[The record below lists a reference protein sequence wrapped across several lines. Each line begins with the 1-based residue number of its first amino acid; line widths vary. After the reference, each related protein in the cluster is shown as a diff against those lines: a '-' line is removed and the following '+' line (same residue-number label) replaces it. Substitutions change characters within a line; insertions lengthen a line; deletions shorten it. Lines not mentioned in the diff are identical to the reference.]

1 VARWAQQ
8 IVLARPSKS
17 SAGWLPRG
25 EQVYGDGWTVA
36 DLADPGGYD
45 FADRLASAKWVSPQW
60 GDSRHR
66 ALARGTLDGRP
77 RNALLLRR
85 AACWFCSTDTR
96 SSGRRSR
103 GLLQPSRK
111 SPRVL
116 DSGWAAAAS
125 EIHRGQVV
133 SHVLA
138 AVVAFALTVTRAVR
152 RLRES
157 QIGLSSQRKQTPK
170 WKSTS
175 RPGTAPVAPV
185 AEGRL
190 RLRARSEASPF
201 GAFTHWTRY
210 GGLSA
215 QHRRGSSLR

>member
-1 VARWAQQ
+1 MRSFYDEP
-8 IVLARPSKS
+8 RTG
-17 SAGWLPRG
+17 SALIRDP
-25 EQVYGDGWTVA
+25 
-36 DLADPGGYD
+36 LADDLVGS
-45 FADRLASAKWVSPQW
+45 F
-60 GDSRHR
+60 SRHGK
-66 ALARGTLDGRP
+66 ARE
-77 RNALLLRR
+77 
-85 AACWFCSTDTR
+85 
-96 SSGRRSR
+96 SSM
-103 GLLQPSRK
+103 
-111 SPRVL
+111 
-116 DSGWAAAAS
+116 SGWAAAAS

-152 RLRES
+152 RLRERL
-157 QIGLSSQRKQTPK
+157 IGLSSQRKQTPK

-175 RPGTAPVAPV
+175 RPGTAPIAPV

-201 GAFTHWTRY
+201 GALTYWTRY